1 MNRLKRKAKLDA
13 RASKKAEESFYD
25 HLLTD
30 FFSPSPIWERRHI
43 AVTGLRELVKRHGE
57 SEGQLRGFDKEENDQ
72 RHNLCLEDLL
82 VRLGCSQCWPW
93 TGSGT

>member
-1 MNRLKRKAKLDA
+1 MKSLL
-13 RASKKAEESFYD
+13 ASWPLESFYD
-25 HLLTD
+25 HDQLLSD
-30 FFSPSPIWERRHI
+30 LFSPRWERRHG
-43 AVTGLRELVKRHGE
+43 AATALLELVKRHGE